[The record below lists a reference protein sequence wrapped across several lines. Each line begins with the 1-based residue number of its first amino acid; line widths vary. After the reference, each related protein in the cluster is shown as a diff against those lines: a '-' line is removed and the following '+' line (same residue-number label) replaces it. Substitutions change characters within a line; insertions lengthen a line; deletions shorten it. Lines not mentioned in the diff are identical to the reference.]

1 MTVSFRIIIGFSLL
15 ILILGRATVMA
26 QEKEPSLEVYSEIDP
41 IINRVID
48 SARTYESTVTEY
60 HADLYIKTTFEVYS
74 RNILFR
80 LVPMMFRPKKGV
92 SHYIA
97 ESYSDLHYT
106 APNIYDQK
114 VNAAVGTLPNFC
126 SPEGITLEYFHINI
140 YETTLLYSKLISPLA
155 DNARKYYKYELDS
168 TFYDANGIVHY
179 KVSYKPKNSS
189 FQLVKGD
196 MIISGNTWSIR
207 EFFFSGR
214 SEFFVFSNRMKMGE
228 LGSDTELLP
237 LEYDANI
244 YMNFIGNKVDAN
256 YAVKLN
262 YDTILTEKKEIHE
275 NKYDLSHSYT
285 LSTDTCSYIVDYEKF
300 KEYRC
305 LKLTDEEK
313 QIYLNYFS
321 DSTAVPKKEIKKNRT
336 FWGDFGDLLISS
348 NSFRL
353 EQYGN
358 IKFSALLNPLML
370 RYSRTNGLAYK
381 QTIKYNHL
389 FSGDR
394 LLRVVPRFGYNFK
407 QKEFYWSIDSEFEY
421 WPRKRGTIHMD
432 VGKGNPIYASAAL
445 REFSEMPDSIFDI
458 NAFDLKYYKDFY
470 FDIYH
475 SLEIVNGLTVDVGI
489 VGHRR
494 KPVRKGTKQEDLV
507 EGAVLTQVNS
517 ANEELDEKIQKT
529 YISCAPRISISWTPG
544 QYYYMSGK
552 RKINIHG
559 NFPTIIFDYERGIKG
574 FMNSTG
580 GYEKIEL
587 DIQQYIPLS
596 YMKNISYRVGGGK
609 FTNQEQQFF
618 VDFSRFT
625 KHNLPVG
632 WKDEIGGVFQLLDS
646 RWYNASR
653 HYVRGHLTYESPF
666 LLLRHLIKE
675 TRFVLNERLY
685 LNVLGMKHMN
695 PYLEV
700 GYGIGTHIFDLG
712 LFVSSTNWKKFKFG
726 FEITFELFSR

>member
-1 MTVSFRIIIGFSLL
+1 MTQSCRIIVGVVLLLFSLSES
-15 ILILGRATVMA
+15 TVVA
-26 QEKEPSLEVYSEIDP
+26 QEESSFAVYSEINP
-41 IINRVID
+41 IIQHTIE
-48 SARTYESTVTEY
+48 SAKAYESAITEY
-60 HADLYIKTTFEVYS
+60 DADLYIKTTFEVYS
-74 RNILFR
+74 RNLLFR

-92 SHYIA
+92 SKYIA

-114 VNAAVGTLPNFC
+114 VKAAVGTLPSFC

-140 YETTLLYSKLISPLA
+140 YETTLLYNKLISPLA
-155 DNARKYYKYELDS
+155 NNAGKFYSYKLDS
-168 TFYDANGIVHY
+168 VFYDANEVVHY
-179 KVSYKPKNSS
+179 KVSYQPKKSS
-189 FQLVKGD
+189 FQLVKGE
-196 MIISGNTWSIR
+196 MLISGNNWSIR
-207 EFFFSGR
+207 SFSFSGR
-214 SEFFVFSNRMKMGE
+214 SEFFIFSNRIKMGD
-228 LGSDTELLP
+228 LGGETELLP
-237 LEYDANI
+237 VEYDANI
-244 YMNFIGNKVDAN
+244 YMNFIGNKVDGN

-262 YDTILTEKKEIHE
+262 YDSIYTEKKEIKE

-285 LSTDTCSYIVDYEKF
+285 LSTDTCSYIVDFEKF

-305 LKLTDEEK
+305 IDLTDEEK
-313 QIYLNYFS
+313 QIYLDYFP
-321 DSTAVPKKEIKKNRT
+321 DTIAVAPKKEVKKNRT

-348 NSFRL
+348 NTFRL

-389 FSGDR
+389 FNGDR

-421 WPRKRGTIHMD
+421 WPSKRGTIHMN

-445 REFSEMPDSIFDI
+445 TEFSEVPDSIFDI
-458 NAFDLKYYKDFY
+458 NQFDLKYFQDLY
-470 FDIYH
+470 FDVYH
-475 SLEIVNGLTVDVGI
+475 SLEIVNGLTIDVGL

-494 KPVRKGTKQEDLV
+494 TPVTKDRKPEEPIEGSTVSTFDSNNDDL
-507 EGAVLTQVNS
+507 EAK
-517 ANEELDEKIQKT
+517 ARKT

-544 QYYYMSGK
+544 QYYYMNGK

-559 NFPTIIFDYERGIKG
+559 NYPTIIFDYERGIKG

-596 YMKNISYRVGGGK
+596 YMKNISYRIGGGK

-632 WKDEIGGVFQLLDS
+632 WRDEIGGVFQLLNS

-653 HYVRGHLTYESPF
+653 HYVRGHVTYESPF
-666 LLLRHLIKE
+666 LLLRHLTKE
-675 TRFVLNERLY
+675 TRFILNERLY
-685 LNVLGMKHMN
+685 LNALGMKHLN

-712 LFVSSTNWKKFKFG
+712 LFVSSTNWKDFKFG